1 MKDSIDEVELKAA
14 LVELIDER
22 PEALKEILAEVIEDM
37 GLVRAIEEGK
47 LSKDVACAEVLRLLE
62 GSVQNRYFP

>member
-1 MKDSIDEVELKAA
+1 MTLGETAKDSIDEVELKALLKAA
-14 LVELIDER
+14 LVELIEER

-47 LSKDVACAEVLRLLE
+47 LSEDVAVLRSFE
-62 GSVQNRYFP
+62 F